1 MESQEKAYKRL
12 KQNWSDMHRRCSNPK
27 RADYERYGGR
37 GITVCKEWSSF
48 EVFLSD
54 MGYPPEG
61 RTLDRIDGSL
71 GYSKANCR
79 WATKEQQDWNRGRYA
94 SNTSGIVGV
103 RFRVKDNAWHAT
115 GMRKGRMYSL
125 YFGPSK
131 ELAIQARQE
140 WVDHIIQE
148 IGA

>member
-1 MESQEKAYKRL
+1 MESQEKAYERL
-12 KQNWSDMHRRCSNPK
+12 KQNWRDMHRRCSNPK

-79 WATKEQQDWNRGRYA
+79 WATKEQQDWNRGLYA

-115 GMRKGRMYSL
+115 GMRKGRTYSL